1 MEGDE
6 DNSSEGLVSKERM
19 VSASP
24 VMWPDQN
31 FCELITFYSVHIH
44 AKVENI
50 LITQSLS
57 RLNTQCNVRLQLAF
71 L

>member
-31 FCELITFYSVHIH
+31 FCKLIFFNSVHIH
-44 AKVENI
+44 TKVEKI
-50 LITQSLS
+50 LTTQVDS
-57 RLNTQCNVRLQLAF
+57 TCQ
-71 L
+71 